1 MLDIQTTLVREHFTL
16 DIPQLSLPST
26 GVTALFGRSGSGKS
40 TLLRILAGL
49 EKQALG
55 RIQFNDQIW
64 QDGKQFVPPQAR
76 SVGVIFQD
84 GALFPHLTVRQNL
97 VFALKRAPVQQSLLE
112 VAQRCRIDHK
122 LDVPVPTLS
131 GGEKQR
137 VAIARALLSAP
148 QLLLLDEPL
157 SALDTATKR
166 EILPFLEELKSE
178 LSLPM
183 LVITHAPA
191 EVERLADRVV
201 FLEAGRLD
209 RVESLAQ
216 ALSRPDSPLFA
227 DEGASSVLMASMAQV
242 DDGDGLSKL
251 ALLGGGHLYV
261 PKVEQAQNGLL
272 RVRVLARDVGISLS
286 AAKDSSLLNA
296 MPAQVLSIVV
306 QDATRVLVKLMVGSQ
321 SLFAQI
327 TQRSLRQLALV
338 EGMSVYALIKA
349 VALVG

>member
-1 MLDIQTTLVREHFTL
+1 MLQIQTYLKRDHFILDIAKLE
-16 DIPQLSLPST
+16 IPLQ

-49 EKQALG
+49 EAQARG
-55 RIQFNDQIW
+55 RVVFAEQVW
-64 QDGKQFVPPQAR
+64 QDDSHFLPPQQR
-76 SVGVIFQD
+76 GVGVVFQD

-97 VFALKRAPVQQSLLE
+97 AFALKRAPVQQLLLE
-112 VAQRCRIDHK
+112 VALRCRIDHK

-137 VAIARALLSAP
+137 VAIARALLSSP
-148 QLLLLDEPL
+148 KLLLLDEPL

-166 EILPFLEELKSE
+166 EILPFLEELKNE

-227 DEGASSVLMASMAQV
+227 DEGASSVLMANMEQV

-251 ALLGGGHLYV
+251 ALLGGAYLYV

-306 QDATRVLVKLMVGSQ
+306 QDATRVLVKLMVGDQ
-321 SLFAQI
+321 PLFAQI
-327 TQRSLRQLALV
+327 TQRSLRQLTLS

-349 VALVG
+349 MALVG